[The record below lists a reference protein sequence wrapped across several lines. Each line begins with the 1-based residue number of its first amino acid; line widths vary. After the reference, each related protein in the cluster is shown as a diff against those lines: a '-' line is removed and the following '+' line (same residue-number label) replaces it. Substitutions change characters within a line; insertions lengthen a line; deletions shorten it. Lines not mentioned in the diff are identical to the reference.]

1 MGTAKTLV
9 EIRSLARGH
18 TRAAVRVL
26 VIMRSND
33 ATPAARV
40 SAANA
45 ILDWGWGKATQPL
58 ENSGEDALEPIH
70 RIERVIG
77 AGDDVADSLAELH
90 QLTFLDTTPV
100 PKFDGGTVG
109 LPLAEPTRWP
119 LLASLPPPMFSM
131 RTIFAASAYWHFG
144 HRLQLRLMRDME
156 ARARLN
162 GWCSIISDTTD
173 NMHAANNFIRA
184 GYRLFIPT
192 NPWGWPHTLYWRK
205 DMK

>member
-18 TRAAVRVL
+18 TRTAVRVL

-100 PKFDGGTVG
+100 PKFDGGHCWIAFSGTDPVAFASIIASTHVFNADYFWRVG
-109 LPLAEPTRWP
+109 LLAFR
-119 LLASLPPPMFSM
+119 
-131 RTIFAASAYWHFG
+131 ASASVAPDARHG
-144 HRLQLRLMRDME
+144 SACASERVVLDHLRHDR
-156 ARARLN
+156 
-162 GWCSIISDTTD
+162 
-173 NMHAANNFIRA
+173 
-184 GYRLFIPT
+184 
-192 NPWGWPHTLYWRK
+192 
-205 DMK
+205 